1 MASRIEIVEENLER
15 ALQAADTPGVR
26 LMDGDPLR
34 SGHGLTAGTALR
46 LFEDQVTSRA
56 IDVAAREL
64 RREGYGYYTISSA
77 GHEQNAVLGEL
88 SRTTDPAYLH
98 YRAGA
103 LMLARARRYGGIDAV
118 RDTLLGIC
126 AAREDPISGGRHKV
140 WGSRPLWIL
149 PQTST
154 AGSHLPKAVGMAFAL
169 GRAGELAVE
178 IEVPEDSIVLCSFGD
193 ASANHA
199 SALAGI
205 NAARWTHRL
214 GGAVPILFVCEDNG
228 IGISVET
235 PRRWIQDTFSQ
246 LSHLEYLRAAG
257 DLDEIFETAAGAV
270 ARCRSARVPVFLH
283 LETVRLWG
291 HAGSDVESA
300 YRSVAEIEAQEAR
313 DPLPGNARL
322 LIETGAASPEELRAC
337 IARARDRVR
346 SAAAAVSG
354 SPRLQRVSEI
364 AAPIERYDPEACRAS
379 AEAASAA
386 AARRSLFPGG
396 LPEEARAPSRRTLG
410 SHLGSA
416 LADEM
421 LRRPE
426 MLVFGQDVGKKG
438 GVYAV
443 TSGLQSK
450 FGRARVF
457 DTLLDETS
465 ILGVAQ
471 GAAHIGLLPVPEIQY
486 LAFLHNALD
495 QLRGE
500 ACSLGFFSAGQFQNP
515 LVVRVAGL
523 GYQSGFGG
531 HFHNDDSIGALRDIP
546 GLLLAV
552 PARGDDAARMLRGAL
567 ALARECGRVVCFLEP
582 IALYHEKDLH
592 APGDGGWLFD
602 YPPPGGAALLP
613 GEPGVYGASHSE
625 LLLVSYA
632 NGLRLS
638 LRAARELEHAHGIR
652 ARVLDLRW
660 LAPLPFEAVRAHAEA
675 CGRVLVVDECRAT
688 GGGVADALI
697 ADLAEAGYGGGLRSV
712 RSADSYVPLGP
723 AADAVLVSQ
732 QEIVEEALS
741 LCGSGGPRSAG
752 RPGDSGDSAG
762 S

>member
-1 MASRIEIVEENLER
+1 MKSRIEIVEENLQR
-15 ALQAADTPGVR
+15 ALEAARAPRAR
-26 LMDGDPLR
+26 LAESDPLR
-34 SGHGLTAGTALR
+34 SGHDLTAGTALR

-64 RREGYGYYTISSA
+64 RRQGSGYYTISSA
-77 GHEQNAVLGEL
+77 GHEQNAVLGAL

-103 LMLARARRYGGIDAV
+103 LMLARARAHGEIDAV

-140 WGSRPLWIL
+140 WGSRPLWVL

-154 AGSHLPKAVGMAFAL
+154 VGSHLPKAVGMAFAL
-169 GRAGELAVE
+169 GRARGLQVETELPHDA
-178 IEVPEDSIVLCSFGD
+178 IVLCSFGD

-199 SALAGI
+199 SSLAGI
-205 NAARWTHRL
+205 NAARWAHRL
-214 GGAVPILFVCEDNG
+214 GAEVPILFVCEDNG
-228 IGISVET
+228 IGVSVET
-235 PRRWIQDTFSQ
+235 PRRWIQDSFSH
-246 LSHLEYLRAAG
+246 LSHLEYLRAEG
-257 DLDEIFETAAGAV
+257 DLDEIFESAAGAV
-270 ARCRSARVPVFLH
+270 ARCRGARVPVFLH

-291 HAGSDVESA
+291 HAGSDVESV
-300 YRSVAEIEAQEAR
+300 YRSVAEIETQEAR
-313 DPLPGNARL
+313 DPLPRNARF
-322 LIETGAASPEELRAC
+322 LIETGAASPDELRAC
-337 IARARDRVR
+337 VERARERVR
-346 SAAAAVSG
+346 SAAAEVSG
-354 SPRLQRVSEI
+354 SPLLQRVSEI
-364 AAPIERYDPEACRAS
+364 AAPITPYDPEACRAS
-379 AEAASAA
+379 AEAASDAV
-386 AARRSLFPGG
+386 ARSSLFSGG
-396 LPEEARAPSRRTLG
+396 LPEQASAPSRRTLG
-410 SHLGSA
+410 AHLGSA
-416 LADEM
+416 LADEL

-426 MLVFGQDVGKKG
+426 MIVFGQDVGKKG
-438 GVYAV
+438 GVYSV

-450 FGRARVF
+450 FGPARVF

-471 GAAHIGLLPVPEIQY
+471 GAAHAGLLPVPEIQY

-500 ACSLGFFSAGQFQNP
+500 ACSLGFFSSGQFQNP

-523 GYQSGFGG
+523 GYQQGFGG

-552 PARGDDAARMLRGAL
+552 PARGDDAVRMLRGAL
-567 ALARECGRVVCFLEP
+567 AVARECGRVVCFLEP

-602 YPPPGGAALLP
+602 YPPPGSAALLP
-613 GEPGVYGASHSE
+613 GEPGLYGASHSE
-625 LLLVSYA
+625 ILLVSYA

-638 LRAARELEHAHGIR
+638 LRAARELEEEHGIR

-697 ADLAEAGYGGGLRSV
+697 SDLAEAGFGGVLRSV

-723 AADAVLVSQ
+723 AANAVLVSQ
-732 QEIVEEALS
+732 EQIVEGALA
-741 LCGSGGPRSAG
+741 LCGSDG
-752 RPGDSGDSAG
+752 RRTA
-762 S
+762 